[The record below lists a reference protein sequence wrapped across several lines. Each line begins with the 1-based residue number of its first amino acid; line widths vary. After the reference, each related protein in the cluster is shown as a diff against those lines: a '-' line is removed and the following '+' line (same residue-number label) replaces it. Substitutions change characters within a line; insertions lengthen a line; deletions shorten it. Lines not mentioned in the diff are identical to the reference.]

1 MAEPGGLGALL
12 NRRVAGTGLRLGDLP
27 IWLIGMVVVC
37 LWAAPFVWMVS
48 TSLKPA
54 AEVMTRE
61 IEWFP
66 RTVILDNYV
75 KVFEYPVVRWALN
88 SVVVATVATAL
99 SVLFGAMAG
108 YALARLRFP
117 GRDLIFAIFLASIMI
132 PTEITVVPMLIA
144 MIQIGW
150 ANSYQAL
157 ILPTVA
163 NVFSVYIFRQFFL
176 TFPRELEDAALI
188 DGAGRFQIF
197 WRIALPLARAPLIA
211 ATVIV
216 FTLNW
221 NNFLWPLL
229 VTFNESMKTLPV
241 GIAVF
246 APGVGSKTQL
256 ESFGIAMA
264 AVTILSIPSLAL
276 FLFLQKYFIQGI
288 STGSLKS

>member
-1 MAEPGGLGALL
+1 VAEPAQLL
-12 NRRVAGTGLRLGDLP
+12 NRRIAGTRLRLGDVP

-48 TSLKPA
+48 TSFKPA

-61 IEWFP
+61 IEWLP
-66 RTVILDNYV
+66 RTIIFDNYA
-75 KVFEYPVVRWALN
+75 KVFEYPVVRWAVN
-88 SVVVATVATAL
+88 SVIQATCATTL

-157 ILPTVA
+157 ILPTIA

-229 VTFNESMKTLPV
+229 VTFQESMKTLPV

-246 APGVGSKTQL
+246 APVVGSRTQL

>member
-1 MAEPGGLGALL
+1 ML
-12 NRRVAGTGLRLGDLP
+12 NRRLGSSRLRLRDLP
-27 IWLIGMVVVC
+27 LWLAGMVVVC

-48 TSLKPA
+48 TSFKPA
-54 AEVMTRE
+54 SEVMSKD

-66 RTVILDNYV
+66 RTIIFDNYL
-75 KVFEYPVVRWALN
+75 KVFEYPVVRWAVN
-88 SVVVATVATAL
+88 SVIVAASVTTLCVLSGAL
-99 SVLFGAMAG
+99 AG

-117 GRDLIFAIFLASIMI
+117 GRDLIFALFLASIMI

-157 ILPTVA
+157 ILPTIA
-163 NVFSVYIFRQFFL
+163 NVFAVYIFRQFFL

-197 WRIALPLARAPLIA
+197 WRIALPLARAPLIG

-256 ESFGIAMA
+256 EGFGIAMA

-276 FLFLQKYFIQGI
+276 FLLLQKYFIQGI
-288 STGSLKS
+288 SSGSLKS

>member
-1 MAEPGGLGALL
+1 VAEPAQLL
-12 NRRVAGTGLRLGDLP
+12 NRRIAGTSLRLGDVP
-27 IWLIGMVVVC
+27 IWLVGMLVVC

-48 TSLKPA
+48 TSFKPA
-54 AEVMTRE
+54 AEVMTKE
-61 IEWFP
+61 IEWLP
-66 RTVILDNYV
+66 RTVIFDNYA

-88 SVVVATVATAL
+88 SVIQATCATAL

-117 GRDLIFAIFLASIMI
+117 GRDLIFAVFLASIMI

-157 ILPTVA
+157 ILPTIA

-229 VTFNESMKTLPV
+229 VTFQESMKTLPV

-246 APGVGSKTQL
+246 APVVGSRTQL

-288 STGSLKS
+288 STGSLKN

>member
-1 MAEPGGLGALL
+1 MAEPAQLL
-12 NRRVAGTGLRLGDLP
+12 NRRIAGTSLRLGDLP
-27 IWLIGMVVVC
+27 IWLFGMLVVC

-48 TSLKPA
+48 TSFKPA

-66 RTVILDNYV
+66 RTVIFDNYA

-88 SVVVATVATAL
+88 SVIQATCATTL

-144 MIQIGW
+144 MIQVGW

-157 ILPTVA
+157 ILPTIA

-229 VTFNESMKTLPV
+229 VTFQESMKTLPV

-246 APGVGSKTQL
+246 APVVGSRTQL

-288 STGSLKS
+288 SSGSIKS

>member
-1 MAEPGGLGALL
+1 MAEPAQLL
-12 NRRVAGTGLRLGDLP
+12 NRRIAGTSLRLGDVP

-48 TSLKPA
+48 TSFKPA
-54 AEVMTRE
+54 AEVMTKE
-61 IEWFP
+61 IEWLP
-66 RTVILDNYV
+66 RTVIFDNYA

-88 SVVVATVATAL
+88 SVIQATCATAL

-117 GRDLIFAIFLASIMI
+117 GRDLIFAVFLASIMI

-157 ILPTVA
+157 ILPTIA

-229 VTFNESMKTLPV
+229 VTFQESMKTLPV

-246 APGVGSKTQL
+246 APVVGSRTQL

-288 STGSLKS
+288 SSGSLKS

>member
-1 MAEPGGLGALL
+1 MADLAQTLH
-12 NRRVAGTGLRLGDLP
+12 RRIGTSRLRLRDLP
-27 IWLIGMVVVC
+27 IWLVGMLVVC

-48 TSLKPA
+48 TSVKPA
-54 AEVMTRE
+54 SEVMTRD
-61 IEWFP
+61 IEWLP
-66 RTVILDNYV
+66 RTVIFDNYL

-88 SVVVATVATAL
+88 SIIQATCATAL
-99 SVLFGAMAG
+99 CVLFGALAG

-117 GRDLIFAIFLASIMI
+117 GRDLIFAIFLASIMV

-150 ANSYQAL
+150 ANTYQAL

-163 NVFSVYIFRQFFL
+163 NVFAVYIFRQFFL

-246 APGVGSKTQL
+246 APGVGAKTQL
-256 ESFGIAMA
+256 EGFGIAMA

-288 STGSLKS
+288 SSGSLKS

>member
-1 MAEPGGLGALL
+1 MAEPAQLL
-12 NRRVAGTGLRLGDLP
+12 NRRIAGTSLRLGDVP

-37 LWAAPFVWMVS
+37 LWAAPIVWMVS
-48 TSLKPA
+48 TSFKPA
-54 AEVMTRE
+54 AEVMTKE
-61 IEWFP
+61 IEWLP
-66 RTVILDNYV
+66 RTVIFDNYA

-88 SVVVATVATAL
+88 SVIQATCATAL

-157 ILPTVA
+157 ILPTIA

-197 WRIALPLARAPLIA
+197 WRIALPLARAP
-211 ATVIV
+211 
-216 FTLNW
+216 
-221 NNFLWPLL
+221 
-229 VTFNESMKTLPV
+229 
-241 GIAVF
+241 
-246 APGVGSKTQL
+246 
-256 ESFGIAMA
+256 
-264 AVTILSIPSLAL
+264 
-276 FLFLQKYFIQGI
+276 
-288 STGSLKS
+288 

>member
-1 MAEPGGLGALL
+1 MAEPAQLL
-12 NRRVAGTGLRLGDLP
+12 NRRIAGTSLRLGDVP
-27 IWLIGMVVVC
+27 IWLVGMLVVC

-48 TSLKPA
+48 TSFKPA
-54 AEVMTRE
+54 AEVMTKE
-61 IEWFP
+61 IEWLP
-66 RTVILDNYV
+66 RTVIFDNYA

-88 SVVVATVATAL
+88 SVIQATCATAL

-157 ILPTVA
+157 ILPTIA

-229 VTFNESMKTLPV
+229 VTFQESMKTLPV

-246 APGVGSKTQL
+246 APVVGSRTQL

>member
-1 MAEPGGLGALL
+1 MADLATIL
-12 NRRVAGTGLRLGDLP
+12 NRRVAGTRLRLADIPL
-27 IWLIGMVVVC
+27 WLAGMVVVA

-48 TSLKPA
+48 TSFKPA
-54 AEVMTRE
+54 GEVMTRN
-61 IEWFP
+61 IEWLP
-66 RTVILDNYV
+66 RTVVFDSYA
-75 KVFEYPVVRWALN
+75 KVFEYPVWRWAFN
-88 SVVVATVATAL
+88 SVVVAAISTAL
-99 SVLFGAMAG
+99 CVLAGALAG
-108 YALARLRFP
+108 YALARMRFP
-117 GRDLIFAIFLASIMI
+117 GRDLIFTIFLASLMV
-132 PTEITVVPMLIA
+132 PVEITVVPMLIA
-144 MIQIGW
+144 MIEIGW
-150 ANSYQAL
+150 ANTYQAL

-176 TFPRELEDAALI
+176 TFPRELEDAAII

-197 WRIALPLARAPLIA
+197 WRIAFPLARAPAIA

-246 APGVGSKTQL
+246 APVVGSKTQL
-256 ESFGIAMA
+256 EGFGIAMA

-276 FLFLQKYFIQGI
+276 FLCLQKYFIQGI
-288 STGSLKS
+288 TSGSLKG

>member
-1 MAEPGGLGALL
+1 MAEPAQLL
-12 NRRVAGTGLRLGDLP
+12 NRRIAGTSLRLGDVP

-48 TSLKPA
+48 TSFKPA
-54 AEVMTRE
+54 AEVMTKE
-61 IEWFP
+61 IEWLP
-66 RTVILDNYV
+66 RTVIFDNYA

-88 SVVVATVATAL
+88 SVIQATCATAL

-157 ILPTVA
+157 ILPTIA

-229 VTFNESMKTLPV
+229 VTFQESMKTLPV

-246 APGVGSKTQL
+246 APVVGSRTQL

-288 STGSLKS
+288 SSGSLKN

>member
-1 MAEPGGLGALL
+1 VADLAPPL
-12 NRRVAGTGLRLGDLP
+12 NRRIPGTRLRLGDVPL
-27 IWLIGMVVVC
+27 WLAGLAVAA

-48 TSLKPA
+48 TSLKPPGQI
-54 AEVMTRE
+54 MTRT
-61 IEWFP
+61 IEWLP
-66 RTVILDNYV
+66 RTVVFDNYAR
-75 KVFEYPVVRWALN
+75 VFEYPVWRWAFN
-88 SVVVATVATAL
+88 SVVVATISTAL
-99 SVLFGAMAG
+99 CVLAGALAG
-108 YALARLRFP
+108 YALARMRFP
-117 GRDLIFAIFLASIMI
+117 GRDLIFATLLASIMV
-132 PTEITVVPMLIA
+132 PVEITVVPMLIA
-144 MIQIGW
+144 IIKIGW
-150 ANSYQAL
+150 ANTYQSL

-176 TFPRELEDAALI
+176 SFPGELEDAAII

-197 WRIALPLARAPLIA
+197 WRIAFPLARAPAIA

-221 NNFLWPLL
+221 NNFLWPLM

-246 APGVGSKTQL
+246 APVVGSKTQL

-276 FLFLQKYFIQGI
+276 FLCLQKYFIQGI
-288 STGSLKS
+288 TTGSLKG

>member
-12 NRRVAGTGLRLGDLP
+12 NRRVAGTGLRLSDLP

>member
-1 MAEPGGLGALL
+1 MADLVTAL
-12 NRRVAGTGLRLGDLP
+12 NRRIVGTRLRLADVPL
-27 IWLIGMVVVC
+27 WLAGMVVVA

-54 AEVMTRE
+54 GQVMTRN
-61 IEWFP
+61 IEWLP
-66 RTVILDNYV
+66 RTVVFDNYA
-75 KVFEYPVVRWALN
+75 KVFEYPVWRWAFN
-88 SVVVATVATAL
+88 SVVVATISTAL
-99 SVLFGAMAG
+99 CVVAGALAG
-108 YALARLRFP
+108 YALARMRFP
-117 GRDLIFAIFLASIMI
+117 GRNLIFAIFLASLMV
-132 PTEITVVPMLIA
+132 PVEITVVPMLIA
-144 MIQIGW
+144 MIQVGW
-150 ANSYQAL
+150 ANTYQAL

-176 TFPRELEDAALI
+176 TFPRELEDAAII

-197 WRIALPLARAPLIA
+197 WRIAFPLARAPAIA
-211 ATVIV
+211 ATVII

-246 APGVGSKTQL
+246 APVVRSKTQL
-256 ESFGIAMA
+256 EGFGIAMA

-288 STGSLKS
+288 SSGSLKS

>member
-1 MAEPGGLGALL
+1 VAEPAQLL
-12 NRRVAGTGLRLGDLP
+12 NRRIAGTSLRLGDVP
-27 IWLIGMVVVC
+27 IWLVGMLVVC

-48 TSLKPA
+48 TSFKPA
-54 AEVMTRE
+54 AEVMTKE
-61 IEWFP
+61 IEWLP
-66 RTVILDNYV
+66 RTVIFDNYA

-88 SVVVATVATAL
+88 SVIQATCATAL

-117 GRDLIFAIFLASIMI
+117 GRDLIFAVFLASIMI

-157 ILPTVA
+157 ILPTIA

-229 VTFNESMKTLPV
+229 VTFQESMKTLPV

-246 APGVGSKTQL
+246 APVVGSRTQL

>member
-1 MAEPGGLGALL
+1 VADFSQTL
-12 NRRVAGTGLRLGDLP
+12 NRRLGGTRLRLRDVPL
-27 IWLIGMVVVC
+27 WLAGMVVVC

-48 TSLKPA
+48 TSFKPA
-54 AEVMTRE
+54 AEVMTKQ

-66 RTVILDNYV
+66 RTIIFDNYV

-88 SVVVATVATAL
+88 SVVVAASATL
-99 SVLFGAMAG
+99 LCVLFGALAG

-150 ANSYQAL
+150 ANTYQAL
-157 ILPTVA
+157 ILPTIA

-176 TFPRELEDAALI
+176 GFPRELEDAALI

-211 ATVIV
+211 ASVIV

-256 ESFGIAMA
+256 EGFGIAMA

-288 STGSLKS
+288 SSGSLKS

>member
-1 MAEPGGLGALL
+1 MADRVGLTQVLSWRITGTRL
-12 NRRVAGTGLRLGDLP
+12 RVADVP
-27 IWLIGMVVVC
+27 IWLMGMLVMC

-48 TSLKPA
+48 TSLKPT
-54 AEVMTRE
+54 AEVMTKE

-66 RTVILDNYV
+66 RTVVLDNYA
-75 KVFEYPVVRWALN
+75 KVFEYPVVQWALN
-88 SVVVATVATAL
+88 SVIQASGATAL
-99 SVLFGAMAG
+99 CVLFGAMAG
-108 YALARLRFP
+108 YSLARLRFP
-117 GRDLIFAIFLASIMI
+117 GRDVIFMIFLASLMV
-132 PTEITVVPMLIA
+132 PAEITVVPMLIG

-150 ANSYQAL
+150 ANTYQAL
-157 ILPTVA
+157 ILPMVA

-197 WRIALPLARAPLIA
+197 WRIAFPLARAPTIA
-211 ATVIV
+211 ATVII

-229 VTFNESMKTLPV
+229 VTFDEGMKTLPV

-246 APGVGSKTQL
+246 APVIGSKTQL
-256 ESFGIAMA
+256 ESFGIGMA

-276 FLFLQKYFIQGI
+276 FLGLQKYFIQGI
-288 STGSLKS
+288 SSGSLKG